1 MGANWGEVSLVGS
14 MYDDHTILGNV
25 PGAKG
30 YSGNEQQGVV
40 WRLHYD
46 RSTSVIA
53 WDFIAFTGDWTQ
65 AATLPA
71 VASVRVHAYG
81 PLLGSPNALVD
92 CPPGTF
98 QDGGNCIACDPGYYC
113 SGGPENN
120 YDPCFESECCGAC
133 CMRLPRRAA
142 GCLAAAAA
150 AAGHVAHP
158 APPPPHPPAPPATDT
173 YNPLYGA
180 DSWDAYCISCYTTY
194 SILSGSD
201 PGSATCTDGM
211 RHPDC
216 TITPDKGGVG
226 LGMGS
231 IWDED
236 QAVCVLCD
244 PGTWRNTTDMSIEM
258 CTAW

>member
-1 MGANWGEVSLVGS
+1 MLLLRPLLDTWL
-14 MYDDHTILGNV
+14 
-25 PGAKG
+25 
-30 YSGNEQQGVV
+30 
-40 WRLHYD
+40 
-46 RSTSVIA
+46 
-53 WDFIAFTGDWTQ
+53 
-65 AATLPA
+65 TLP
-71 VASVRVHAYG
+71 
-81 PLLGSPNALVD
+81 
-92 CPPGTF
+92 
-98 QDGGNCIACDPGYYC
+98 
-113 SGGPENN
+113 
-120 YDPCFESECCGAC
+120 
-133 CMRLPRRAA
+133 
-142 GCLAAAAA
+142 
-150 AAGHVAHP
+150 
-158 APPPPHPPAPPATDT
+158 PPPPHPPAPPATDT